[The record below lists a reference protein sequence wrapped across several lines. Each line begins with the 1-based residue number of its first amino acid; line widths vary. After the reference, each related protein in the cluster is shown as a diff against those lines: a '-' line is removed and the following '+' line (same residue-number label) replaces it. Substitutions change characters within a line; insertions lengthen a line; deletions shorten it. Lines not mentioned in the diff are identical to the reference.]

1 MFVTGHAR
9 ARLHTRLGRD
19 MRLVGAIIG
28 RLEAVPGEQGT
39 VAYLVARLDKPVDTG
54 DGSNGDLVFA
64 VAVDGS
70 VDTIYL
76 RRKEQDITA
85 RYFGARKVVNL

>member
-9 ARLHTRLGRD
+9 ARLHARLGKD

-28 RLEAVPGEQGT
+28 RLEAVPGRPGT
-39 VAYLVARLDKPVDTG
+39 VAYLAARLDKPVDTG

-70 VDTIYL
+70 VDTVYL
-76 RRKEQDITA
+76 RRKEQDCTA
-85 RYFGARKVVNL
+85 RFFGAREVVYL